1 MPCVLITPEALR
13 HNEGRHTVILEEA
26 GFQIAYPKNPEF
38 TRGLCA
44 EEECLDELS
53 VADAL
58 IAGSEY
64 VTARLLAR
72 LPRLRVIARSGV
84 GYDRIDVAAAT
95 ERNVLVTITPT
106 AVHEAAAEHALALL
120 FALSKNIVGGDRATR
135 AGQWPRTLVEPI
147 RGKTIGI
154 LGLGRIGR
162 SMAIRSAAMGMT
174 VIAHDPCADETF
186 ARDNHIELV
195 SFDTLVERC
204 DILTVHCPHSSGTVG
219 IINRHVFARM
229 KPTAI
234 LINTARGPIVN
245 ERDLIAALRDGSI
258 KAAGLDVYEVEPPEK
273 DNPLFDM
280 DNVVLTPH
288 AAGSDSLAMRNMAI
302 EAATCVAQLS
312 RKQWPEGA
320 VVNSQ
325 LRDSWQW

>member
-1 MPCVLITPEALR
+1 MPCVLITPEAFR
-13 HNEGRHTVILEEA
+13 HVEGRHTDILKEA

-44 EEECLDELS
+44 EEECIDELA

-64 VTARLLAR
+64 VTGSMLDK
-72 LPRLRVIARSGV
+72 LPRLRVVARSGV
-84 GYDRIDVAAAT
+84 GYDRIDVPAAT

-120 FALSKNIVGGDRATR
+120 FAVSKNIVGGDRATR
-135 AGQWPRTLVEPI
+135 AGQWPRTLIDPI
-147 RGKTIGI
+147 RGKTLGI

-174 VIAHDPCADETF
+174 VIAHDPFANEAF
-186 ARDNHIELV
+186 ARENDIELTD
-195 SFDTLVERC
+195 FDTLVQRC
-204 DILTVHCPHSSGTVG
+204 DILTIHCPNSPDTVG
-219 IINRHVFARM
+219 MINRQVFERM
-229 KPTAI
+229 KATAI

-245 ERDLIAALRDGSI
+245 EQELATALRDKSI
-258 KAAGLDVYEVEPPEK
+258 KGAGLDVYEMEPPEK
-273 DNPLFDM
+273 DNPLFEL

-288 AAGSDSLAMRNMAI
+288 AAGADSLAMSNMAT
-302 EAATCVAQLS
+302 ESASCVAQLY
-312 RKQWPEGA
+312 RGAWPEGA
-320 VVNSQ
+320 VINQQ
-325 LRDSWQW
+325 LRDSWKW